1 MILLIVVTE
10 VNERTGRPEQIVS
23 HGIDLE
29 TGQTLALPAE
39 HPTRLGGVL
48 DPELGEYVI
57 HTRSTTPGSNDR
69 NRNKPNSLPGKSHR
83 RIKAGANS
91 AIINKIHVGDTL
103 SS

>member
-1 MILLIVVTE
+1 MILLIVITE
-10 VNERTGRPEQIVS
+10 ANERTSQPEQIVS

-29 TGQTLALPAE
+29 TGQTITLPAE

-57 HTRSTTPGSNDR
+57 PTRPTPDSNDR
-69 NRNKPNSLPGKSHR
+69 NRNNPNSTPGKSHCG
-83 RIKAGANS
+83 IKAGAGS
-91 AIINKIHVGDTL
+91 SIIHAVHVGDTL